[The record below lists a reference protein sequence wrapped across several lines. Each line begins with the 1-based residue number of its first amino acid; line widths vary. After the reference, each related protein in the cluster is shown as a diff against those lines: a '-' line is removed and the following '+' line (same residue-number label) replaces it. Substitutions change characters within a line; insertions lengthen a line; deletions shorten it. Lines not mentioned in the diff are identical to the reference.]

1 MDGAS
6 EGRAHVIESAR
17 KRQPELKSATTRRG
31 WKAALACV
39 LAGGVFCVA
48 ARAQPEPAG
57 QSQPL
62 PAESGSLAV
71 SMEPSVDALL
81 SAFEAGPQE
90 EYRLG
95 AGDEV
100 EIDVA
105 GRPEL
110 TRRETVGPDG
120 RITMPLPGE
129 IRVAGLT
136 RREAEATIEA
146 SLRRYYIEPS
156 VSIVVSRYASNRV
169 LLLGAVQHPGQ
180 VTLDDQPT
188 LLEALAGGGTLTA
201 GSNNALNKTQDL
213 PERCEIFRGGD
224 RMVWV
229 NVKRLVETGN
239 SLANLR
245 LERGD
250 VVFVPSPDQRYVT
263 VLGQVTHPGAIP
275 VTDESTIA
283 EVIAQ
288 AGGLLPSAGGN
299 PRVHIF
305 DPATKTQQV
314 VTFNNLKRATKKPM
328 PALPDGSIVFVPESG
343 LAKVGYVLQQFGPFA
358 DLGTLVLLT
367 YHP

>member
-1 MDGAS
+1 MACLLAG
-6 EGRAHVIESAR
+6 VSAR
-17 KRQPELKSATTRRG
+17 
-31 WKAALACV
+31 
-39 LAGGVFCVA
+39 
-48 ARAQPEPAG
+48 G
-57 QSQPL
+57 QEQPL
-62 PAESGSLAV
+62 PTESGRLTV
-71 SMEPSVDALL
+71 SMEPSVNALL
-81 SAFEAGPQE
+81 SAFEAGPE
-90 EYRLG
+90 NEYRLG

-110 TRRETVGPDG
+110 TRKETVGPDG

-129 IRVAGLT
+129 IRVEGLT
-136 RREAEATIEA
+136 RREAEAAIEA
-146 SLRRYYIEPS
+146 SLRKYYVEPS
-156 VSIVVSRYASNRV
+156 VSIVVMRYASNRV
-169 LLLGAVQHPGQ
+169 LLLGAVQHPGE
-180 VTLDDQPT
+180 VTLDEQPT

-213 PERCEIFRGGD
+213 PERCEIFRGD
-224 RMVWV
+224 NRMVWV

-275 VTDESTIA
+275 VTDETTLA

-288 AGGLLPSAGGN
+288 AGGLTPAAGGN
-299 PRVHIF
+299 PKVHLF
-305 DPATKTQQV
+305 DPATRTQTAV
-314 VTFNNLKRATKKPM
+314 SFNDLKRATKKQM
-328 PALPDGSIVFVPESG
+328 PILHDGSIVFVPETG
-343 LAKVGYVLQQFGPFA
+343 LAKIGSVLQQFGPFA

>member
-1 MDGAS
+1 MACLLAG
-6 EGRAHVIESAR
+6 VSAR
-17 KRQPELKSATTRRG
+17 
-31 WKAALACV
+31 
-39 LAGGVFCVA
+39 
-48 ARAQPEPAG
+48 G
-57 QSQPL
+57 QEQPL
-62 PAESGSLAV
+62 PTESGRLTV
-71 SMEPSVDALL
+71 SMEPSVNALL
-81 SAFEAGPQE
+81 SAFEAGPE
-90 EYRLG
+90 NEYRLG

-110 TRRETVGPDG
+110 TRKETVGPDG

-129 IRVAGLT
+129 IRVEGLT
-136 RREAEATIEA
+136 RREAEAAIEA
-146 SLRRYYIEPS
+146 SLRKYYVEPS
-156 VSIVVSRYASNRV
+156 VSIVVMRYASNRV
-169 LLLGAVQHPGQ
+169 LLLGAVQHPGE
-180 VTLDDQPT
+180 VTLDEQPT
-188 LLEALAGGGTLTA
+188 LLEALAGGGTLSA

-213 PERCEIFRGGD
+213 PERCEIFRGD
-224 RMVWV
+224 NRMVWV

-275 VTDESTIA
+275 VTDETTLA

-288 AGGLLPSAGGN
+288 AGGLTPAAGGN
-299 PRVHIF
+299 PKVHLF
-305 DPATKTQQV
+305 DPATRTQTAV
-314 VTFNNLKRATKKPM
+314 SFNDLKRATKKQM
-328 PALPDGSIVFVPESG
+328 PILHDGSIVFVPETG
-343 LAKVGYVLQQFGPFA
+343 LAKIGYVLQQFGPFA

>member
-1 MDGAS
+1 MACLLAG
-6 EGRAHVIESAR
+6 VSAR
-17 KRQPELKSATTRRG
+17 
-31 WKAALACV
+31 
-39 LAGGVFCVA
+39 
-48 ARAQPEPAG
+48 G
-57 QSQPL
+57 QEQPL
-62 PAESGSLAV
+62 PTESGRLTV

-81 SAFEAGPQE
+81 SAFEAGPE
-90 EYRLG
+90 NEYRLG

-110 TRRETVGPDG
+110 TRKETVGPDG

-129 IRVAGLT
+129 IRVEGLT
-136 RREAEATIEA
+136 RREAEAAIEA
-146 SLRRYYIEPS
+146 SLRKYYVEPS
-156 VSIVVSRYASNRV
+156 VSIVVMRYASNRV
-169 LLLGAVQHPGQ
+169 LLLGAVQHPGE
-180 VTLDDQPT
+180 VTLDEQPT

-213 PERCEIFRGGD
+213 PERCEIFRGD
-224 RMVWV
+224 NRMVWV

-275 VTDESTIA
+275 VTDETTLA

-288 AGGLLPSAGGN
+288 AGGLTPAAGGN
-299 PRVHIF
+299 PKVHLF
-305 DPATKTQQV
+305 DPATRTQTAV
-314 VTFNNLKRATKKPM
+314 SFNDLKRATKKQM
-328 PALPDGSIVFVPESG
+328 PILHDGSIVFVPETG
-343 LAKVGYVLQQFGPFA
+343 LAKIGYVLQQFGPFA

>member
-1 MDGAS
+1 MDA
-6 EGRAHVIESAR
+6 ALFAR
-17 KRQPELKSATTRRG
+17 KSSGEKLRTG
-31 WKAALACV
+31 WKAVAALAV
-39 LAGGVFCVA
+39 GLAITLLSAPGSPVA
-48 ARAQPEPAG
+48 GAQE
-57 QSQPL
+57 SPL
-62 PAESGSLAV
+62 PSQSGQLTV
-71 SMEPSVDALL
+71 STEPSVDALL
-81 SAFEAGPQE
+81 SAFEAAPE
-90 EYRLG
+90 DEYRLG

-110 TRRETVGPDG
+110 TRKETVGPDG
-120 RITMPLPGE
+120 RITMSLPGE
-129 IRVAGLT
+129 IKVAGLT
-136 RREAEATIEA
+136 RLEAAATIEA
-146 SLRRYYIEPS
+146 ALRKYYVEPS
-156 VSIVVSRYASNRV
+156 VSILVTRYASNRV
-169 LLLGAVQHPGQ
+169 LVLGAVQHPGE
-180 VTLDDQPT
+180 VTLDDEPT

-201 GSNNALNKTQDL
+201 GSNNAVNRTQDL
-213 PERCEIFRGGD
+213 PERCEIFRGND

-229 NVKRLVETGN
+229 DVKKLLEAGN

-275 VTDESTIA
+275 VTDETTIA

-288 AGGLLPSAGGN
+288 AGGLLPTAGGN
-299 PRVHIF
+299 PKVHVF

-314 VTFNNLKRATKKPM
+314 VAFNDLKRATKKQLPT
-328 PALPDGSIVFVPESG
+328 LPDGSIVFVPETG

>member
-1 MDGAS
+1 MACLLAG
-6 EGRAHVIESAR
+6 VSAR
-17 KRQPELKSATTRRG
+17 
-31 WKAALACV
+31 
-39 LAGGVFCVA
+39 
-48 ARAQPEPAG
+48 G
-57 QSQPL
+57 QEQPL
-62 PAESGSLAV
+62 PAESGRLTV

-81 SAFEAGPQE
+81 SAFEAGPE
-90 EYRLG
+90 NEYRLG

-110 TRRETVGPDG
+110 TRKETVGPDG

-129 IRVAGLT
+129 IRVEGLT
-136 RREAEATIEA
+136 RREAEAAIEA
-146 SLRRYYIEPS
+146 SLRKYYVEPS
-156 VSIVVSRYASNRV
+156 VSIVVMRYASNRV
-169 LLLGAVQHPGQ
+169 LLLGAVQHPGE
-180 VTLDDQPT
+180 VTLDEQPT

-213 PERCEIFRGGD
+213 PERCEIFRGD
-224 RMVWV
+224 NRMVWV

-275 VTDESTIA
+275 VTDETTLA

-288 AGGLLPSAGGN
+288 AGGLTPAAGGN
-299 PRVHIF
+299 PKVHLF
-305 DPATKTQQV
+305 DPATRTQTAV
-314 VTFNNLKRATKKPM
+314 SFNDLKRATKKQM
-328 PALPDGSIVFVPESG
+328 PILHDGSIVFVPETG
-343 LAKVGYVLQQFGPFA
+343 LAKIGYVLQQFGPFA